1 MNVWVWMLVGTV
13 TVLWAGM
20 VGAVAYRARGMAR
33 R

>member
-1 MNVWVWMLVGTV
+1 MDVWVWMLVGTV

-20 VGAVAYRARGMAR
+20 VGAVAYHARTAAR